1 MAESPVIDADDLSKK
16 DELDYQ
22 ERIKAIDENTNLLGL
37 EAYRELQQELQN
49 LKQFNSVQIKQITN
63 NWQLNIAQKTFQR
76 NCTYANFN
84 QMKKNT
90 YLAYNEKMKCIKAE
104 AQGEKEALEAL
115 FKSGNYKKGK
125 LKEYTAIEL
134 YQPASKR
141 LKYDDD
147 GRRQILML
155 QKDAINIKIED
166 QIYGYFYGS
175 CR

>member
-76 NCTYANFN
+76 NCTYVMTFL
-84 QMKKNT
+84 NT
-90 YLAYNEKMKCIKAE
+90 
-104 AQGEKEALEAL
+104 
-115 FKSGNYKKGK
+115 
-125 LKEYTAIEL
+125 
-134 YQPASKR
+134 PP
-141 LKYDDD
+141 
-147 GRRQILML
+147 RRRITLSSVTRHG
-155 QKDAINIKIED
+155 A
-166 QIYGYFYGS
+166 
-175 CR
+175 